1 MRVLVVDDEPKV
13 AAFVRTGLEESG
25 WNVEVCHDGT
35 TALDLAGHQN
45 YDAIVLDVMLPGR
58 DGLSVLRELRQA
70 RNNVAVV
77 LLTAR
82 GDLGERVEGLNLG
95 ADDYLPKPF
104 SVVELIARIKAVWRR
119 RSGTGL
125 SQIVHGDLV
134 LNLHTREARRGGR
147 KLDLTNREFALLE
160 YLLRDPGRVF
170 TRAELCEQVW
180 GYRFDTQSNFM
191 DVAVQRLRRK
201 LDDGEPVKLI
211 QTVRRV
217 GYTVQAEP

>member
-13 AAFVRTGLEESG
+13 AALLRGGLEDAG
-25 WNVEVCHDGT
+25 WQIAVCHDGD
-35 TALDLAGHQN
+35 TALDLARRGN

-58 DGLSVLRELRQA
+58 DGLSVLKALRQA
-70 RNNVAVV
+70 RNDVAVV

-104 SVVELIARIKAVWRR
+104 SIVELVARLKAVWRR

-125 SQIVHGDLV
+125 SQISHGDLV
-134 LNLHTREARRGGR
+134 LNLNTREARRGDR
-147 KLDLTNREFALLE
+147 KLDLTTREFALLE

-180 GYRFDTQSNFM
+180 GYRFSTQSNFM
-191 DVAVQRLRRK
+191 DVAIQRLRRK
-201 LDDGEPVKLI
+201 LDDGERVKLI

-217 GYTVQAEP
+217 GYTLHPAP